1 MTKHKAISVSAW
13 AGVEQISQACC
24 LFILIMYSTLTEP
37 ELDIFSFDHLLFLRI
52 HPSIHPVL
60 SSLQAKQ
67 GESLLAKKLKIFI
80 FSVSH
85 WCFLIT
91 QNINCLCPLDHSSTI
106 LSSQDSLQQQHL
118 VGITSQTPTGT
129 GTPASLATPPTTV
142 HPVRQSSIAPPH
154 LKSQRSVNTP
164 ATATPP
170 KVRPQSRNL
179 LLDSSEANF
188 SGSQPKLRQAP
199 QQETQLSVTDSPAP
213 GLPYQTSSAKENQ
226 GPGAAGEVSTDT
238 PTKNTKKS
246 GQSQL
251 QPPQQHLLKP
261 GNKQVTLT
269 SYQRTVMVCDI
280 GLSPRQAVSSFLFR
294 VPSRL

>member
-1 MTKHKAISVSAW
+1 MCRLRLFSVA
-13 AGVEQISQACC
+13 
-24 LFILIMYSTLTEP
+24 
-37 ELDIFSFDHLLFLRI
+37 
-52 HPSIHPVL
+52 
-60 SSLQAKQ
+60 
-67 GESLLAKKLKIFI
+67 SLLTKRLK
-80 FSVSH
+80 FSVYYC
-85 WCFLIT
+85 CFS
-91 QNINCLCPLDHSSTI
+91 NYVESVNCLCLLDHSSTI

-154 LKSQRSVNTP
+154 LKSQRSINTP

-179 LLDSSEANF
+179 LLDSSDANF
-188 SGSQPKLRQAP
+188 SGGQPKLRQAP
-199 QQETQLSVTDSPAP
+199 QQTPQQQQETQLSVTDSPAP

-226 GPGAAGEVSTDT
+226 GPAASGEVSTDT

-246 GQSQL
+246 AGSQL

-261 GNKQVTLT
+261 GNKQVPL
-269 SYQRTVMVCDI
+269 VPF
-280 GLSPRQAVSSFLFR
+280 LSAHVN
-294 VPSRL
+294 RL